1 MDGEANEK
9 LIAFLAEVLGMCQ
22 SRDMEIVAGNRGR
35 DKLISVLDMDAATLH
50 KRILAIWI
58 RCAQQHKRRRL
69 TRHWGSERVL
79 LVYLRL
85 ATHLWDNPANFEA
98 ESGRSACRTL
108 WIRFH
113 WGPSCRCET
122 GCLEQQAHGRKVLR
136 LKSGDPSFDIPCSA
150 REAMEKALR
159 DGLTHY
165 TASTGIPPL
174 REAIFKKVTTENG
187 LKVPN
192 ADNVVVT
199 NGGMHG
205 LYIIFR
211 ALLEP
216 GDEVILP
223 DPMWT
228 EIAENIRLA
237 RRQAGAR
244 CACGRRTGYQYEPAE
259 IEAAITPRTRAI
271 FINTPQN
278 PIGVVADRETL
289 EAIAALAERHDL
301 FLVSDEAYEHV
312 IFDGQK
318 HVSLGSLPRAQDRT
332 ISVFS
337 LSKTY
342 AMSGLRL
349 GYVIVNQPL
358 LLERMKK
365 LVRCT
370 INGVNSVAQYGAA
383 AALNG
388 PQDFT
393 QAMAQEYQKRRDILF
408 AALEE
413 APYVQVFKPGG
424 AFYLWARIQPEWPG
438 YDGRTR

>member
-1 MDGEANEK
+1 MPNIVDQ
-9 LIAFLAEVLGMCQ
+9 VSLGAIVQ
-22 SRDMEIVAGNRGR
+22 VRD
-35 DKLISVLDMDAATLH
+35 
-50 KRILAIWI
+50 
-58 RCAQQHKRRRL
+58 RL
-69 TRHWGSERVL
+69 
-79 LVYLRL
+79 
-85 ATHLWDNPANFEA
+85 
-98 ESGRSACRTL
+98 
-108 WIRFH
+108 
-113 WGPSCRCET
+113 
-122 GCLEQQAHGRKVLR
+122 LEQQGRGRKVLR
-136 LKSGDPSFDIPCSA
+136 LESGDPSFNIPIHA

-165 TASTGIPPL
+165 TASTGIPLL
-174 REAIFKKVTTENG
+174 REAIFRKISEENG
-187 LKVPN
+187 LRAPN
-192 ADNVVVT
+192 PDHVVVT

-237 RRQAGAR
+237 GGKPVPVQLRPENN
-244 CACGRRTGYQYEPAE
+244 YQYDPSR

-271 FINTPQN
+271 FINTPHN
-278 PIGVVADRETL
+278 PIGVVASREIL
-289 EAIAALAERHDL
+289 EGIADIAARHDVL
-301 FLVSDEAYEHV
+301 IISDEAYEHV
-312 IFDGQK
+312 IFDGRK
-318 HVSLGSLPRAQDRT
+318 HISLGSLAGAQDRT

-349 GYVIVNQPL
+349 GYVVVNQAVH
-358 LLERMKK
+358 LERMKK

-393 QAMAQEYQKRRDILF
+393 HDMAREYQGRRDMLY
-408 AALEE
+408 AALEQ
-413 APYVQVFKPGG
+413 APFLQAFKPGG
-424 AFYLWARIQPEWPG
+424 AFYLWARIQPDWPG
-438 YDGRTR
+438 YEGANDDWSMTNYLIDAAGIGSSPGSAFGPTGAGHIRFAFSCSTDQVAQAAGTLPDVLRAVPRA

>member
-1 MDGEANEK
+1 MAN
-9 LIAFLAEVLGMCQ
+9 IVDQVSLGAIVQ
-22 SRDMEIVAGNRGR
+22 VRD
-35 DKLISVLDMDAATLH
+35 
-50 KRILAIWI
+50 
-58 RCAQQHKRRRL
+58 RL
-69 TRHWGSERVL
+69 
-79 LVYLRL
+79 
-85 ATHLWDNPANFEA
+85 
-98 ESGRSACRTL
+98 
-108 WIRFH
+108 
-113 WGPSCRCET
+113 
-122 GCLEQQAHGRKVLR
+122 LEQQARGRKVLR
-136 LKSGDPSFDIPCSA
+136 LESGDPSFNIPVQA

-165 TASTGIPPL
+165 TASTGIPVL
-174 REAIFKKVTTENG
+174 REAIFKKVTTENK
-187 LKVPN
+187 LTVPD
-192 ADNVVVT
+192 ADHVVVT

-237 RRQAGAR
+237 GGKPVPVQLRLENA
-244 CACGRRTGYQYEPAE
+244 YQYVPAE

-271 FINTPQN
+271 FINTPHN
-278 PIGVVADRETL
+278 PIGVVARGETL
-289 EAIAALAERHDL
+289 EAIAGIAERHNL
-301 FLVSDEAYEHV
+301 YLVSDEAYEHV

-318 HVSLGSLPRAQDRT
+318 HVSLGALAAGKDRT

-349 GYVIVNQPL
+349 GYVIVNQQI

-393 QAMAQEYQKRRDILF
+393 HSMAQEYQKRRDILF

-413 APYVQVFKPGG
+413 APYVQAFKPGG
-424 AFYLWARIQPEWPG
+424 AFYLWARIQPDWPG
-438 YDGRTR
+438 YDGKQDDWSMTNYLIDKAGIGSSPGSAFGAAGAGHIRFAFSCSTDQVEEAARMLPETLQSAGKK

>member
-1 MDGEANEK
+1 MTHIVDQ
-9 LIAFLAEVLGMCQ
+9 VSLGAIVQ
-22 SRDMEIVAGNRGR
+22 VRD
-35 DKLISVLDMDAATLH
+35 
-50 KRILAIWI
+50 
-58 RCAQQHKRRRL
+58 RL
-69 TRHWGSERVL
+69 
-79 LVYLRL
+79 
-85 ATHLWDNPANFEA
+85 
-98 ESGRSACRTL
+98 
-108 WIRFH
+108 
-113 WGPSCRCET
+113 
-122 GCLEQQAHGRKVLR
+122 LEQQARGRKVLR
-136 LKSGDPSFDIPCSA
+136 LESGDPSFDIPPQA

-165 TASTGIPPL
+165 TASTGIPVL

-187 LKVPN
+187 LKVPS
-192 ADNVVVT
+192 ADHVVVT

-205 LYIIFR
+205 LYILFR
-211 ALLEP
+211 ALLDA

-228 EIAENIRLA
+228 EIAENIRLSGGKPVPV
-237 RRQAGAR
+237 RLRLEN
-244 CACGRRTGYQYEPAE
+244 GYQYDPSE

-271 FINTPQN
+271 FVNTPHN
-278 PIGVVADRETL
+278 PIGVVAQRETL
-289 EAIAALAERHDL
+289 EAIARLAEKHNL

-318 HVSLGSLPRAQDRT
+318 HISLGSLPAAQDRT
-332 ISVFS
+332 ISVYS

-349 GYVIVNQPL
+349 GYVVVSQPL
-358 LLERMKK
+358 FLDRIKK

-393 QAMAQEYQKRRDILF
+393 HAMAQEYQKRRDILF

-413 APYVQVFKPGG
+413 APYIKAFKPGG

-438 YDGRTR
+438 YDGKQDDWSMTNYLIDKAGIGSSPGSAFGAAGTGHIRFAFSCSTEQVEEAARLLPEALRLA

>member
-1 MDGEANEK
+1 MPHIVDQ
-9 LIAFLAEVLGMCQ
+9 VSLGAIVQ
-22 SRDMEIVAGNRGR
+22 VRD
-35 DKLISVLDMDAATLH
+35 
-50 KRILAIWI
+50 
-58 RCAQQHKRRRL
+58 RL
-69 TRHWGSERVL
+69 
-79 LVYLRL
+79 
-85 ATHLWDNPANFEA
+85 
-98 ESGRSACRTL
+98 
-108 WIRFH
+108 
-113 WGPSCRCET
+113 
-122 GCLEQQAHGRKVLR
+122 LEQQAHGRKILR
-136 LKSGDPSFDIPCSA
+136 LESGDPSFNIPDIA

-165 TASTGIPPL
+165 TASTGIVPL
-174 REAIFKKVTTENG
+174 REAIYKKVTSQNG

-192 ADNVVVT
+192 ADHVVVT

-211 ALLEP
+211 ALLEA

-237 RRQAGAR
+237 GGKPVPVRLRPEME
-244 CACGRRTGYQYEPAE
+244 YQYEPDA
-259 IEAAITPRTRAI
+259 IEAAITARTRAI

-278 PIGVVADRETL
+278 PIGVVARRETL
-289 EAIAALAERHDL
+289 EAIAALAEKHNL
-301 FLVSDEAYEHV
+301 TLVSDEAYEHV
-312 IFDGQK
+312 IFDGRE
-318 HVSLGSLPRAQDRT
+318 HVSLGSLPAAQGRT

-349 GYVIVNQPL
+349 GYVIVNDPL

-393 QAMAQEYQKRRDILF
+393 RSMREEYQKRRDVLF
-408 AALEE
+408 AALEQV
-413 APYVQVFKPGG
+413 PVLKVFKPGG
-424 AFYLWARIQPEWPG
+424 AFYLWARIRPEWPG
-438 YDGRTR
+438 YEGKSDDWSMTNYLIDKAGIGSSPGSAFGAAGAGHIRFAFSCSTEQVEEAARLLPGILEAARVA

>member
-1 MDGEANEK
+1 MPNIVDQ
-9 LIAFLAEVLGMCQ
+9 VSLGAIVQ
-22 SRDMEIVAGNRGR
+22 VRD
-35 DKLISVLDMDAATLH
+35 
-50 KRILAIWI
+50 
-58 RCAQQHKRRRL
+58 RL
-69 TRHWGSERVL
+69 
-79 LVYLRL
+79 
-85 ATHLWDNPANFEA
+85 
-98 ESGRSACRTL
+98 
-108 WIRFH
+108 
-113 WGPSCRCET
+113 
-122 GCLEQQAHGRKVLR
+122 LEQQAHGRKILR
-136 LKSGDPSFDIPCSA
+136 LESGDPSFNIPVIA

-165 TASTGIPPL
+165 TVSTGVAPL
-174 REAIFKKVTTENG
+174 REAIFKKVTTING
-187 LKVPN
+187 LKVPS
-192 ADNVVVT
+192 ADHVVVT

-211 ALLEP
+211 ALLDP

-237 RRQAGAR
+237 G
-244 CACGRRTGYQYEPAE
+244 GRAVPVRLRPEMGYQYEPSE

-278 PIGVVADRETL
+278 PIGMVAGGETL
-289 EAIAALAERHDL
+289 QAIAALAEKHNL
-301 FLVSDEAYEHV
+301 YLVSDEAYEHV
-312 IFDGQK
+312 IFDGRE
-318 HVSLGSLPRAQDRT
+318 HVSLGSLPGAQERT

-349 GYVIVNQPL
+349 GYVIVNEAL

-383 AALNG
+383 AAMNG

-393 QAMAQEYQKRRDILF
+393 RSMRDEYQKRRDVLF
-408 AALEE
+408 EALEQ
-413 APYVQVFKPGG
+413 APTLKVFKPGG
-424 AFYLWARIQPEWPG
+424 AFYLWARILPEWPG
-438 YDGRTR
+438 YEGNTDDWSMTNYLIDKAGIGSSPGSAFGAAGAGHIRFAFSCSTEQVEAAARMLPEVLEAARV